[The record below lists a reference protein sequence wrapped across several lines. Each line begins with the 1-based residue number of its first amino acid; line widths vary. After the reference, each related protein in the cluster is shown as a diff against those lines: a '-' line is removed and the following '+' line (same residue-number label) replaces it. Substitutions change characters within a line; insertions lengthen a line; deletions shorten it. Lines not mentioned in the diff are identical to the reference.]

1 MKLKK
6 EDLSKI
12 LSLWTHVEALTPFD
26 LNKDNLNDF
35 QPAGVNNPGFSLFT
49 WNNLDKSQ
57 RDRLEVELKKL
68 PSDPKDLNEY
78 IRVITICV
86 GVVARNEFID
96 RAEHLL
102 RSNLIDISQ
111 DLSDFSAEEQRTDDV
126 ICLGVLRANHF
137 GKIIGSSIEPSYA
150 LCELFNLGEK
160 KKGDQSFDSLADVED
175 FLHLRAIRNLA
186 LESEFEVT
194 KKDEK
199 DKYFCGTLVH
209 NMKASE
215 QEAQNGRRLK
225 EIIDIFPEKNL
236 LDVKKID
243 ELCKD
248 WLELAGLGP
257 SYSIWVS
264 ISQYER
270 PKALYFDFMNSPYIE
285 FLEKT
290 KQRIVSEG
298 PDKILSAV
306 SKRFF
311 KLAYGN
317 TVRKDILKNPRD
329 FLDLA
334 NPLKMVLGRWP
345 NSVEKYLVPCQ
356 QIAVSSMADC
366 DPYYPIV
373 TVNGPPGT
381 GKTMI
386 LKELITE
393 VVINRAATL
402 ARIPDIGT
410 EVIFEYKAGWD
421 GAMVPVL
428 KKEFVEEF
436 PIIVASNNNNAVE
449 NITKELPYEF
459 DFDEPFDYFSEL
471 VENLNHEKGAWGFIS
486 VPLGKTENWNRL
498 WKTLF
503 SQKKMPKGKTTY
515 FKFFLDREIERLGGP
530 AEVRKAWKEEK
541 ERFNRLLAEV
551 GAELRSQ
558 YQGYKKDKEESG
570 KLTEGKIKEKAAS
583 LRALL
588 FAKEDETS
596 SNPVS
601 RFDFSGRDKEK
612 NHVRRL
618 YTSEELDRKRT
629 QLFLSALQLHKL
641 TIFAKRD
648 DFVEGIRGSLQANM
662 YDLGS
667 PNRLAFLGTIAFF
680 IPVISTTFAASAY
693 KFKNFGTQML
703 PWVIV
708 DEASQATPQS
718 ALLLMQK
725 TKRLIVV
732 GDPMQLRPVVTL
744 PESLSELL
752 CGKDELLRKWSPHLK
767 SLQELADAT
776 SDYGT
781 WMGDEARKIWTGLP
795 LRLQRRS
802 YPPMFNISN
811 KIAYAGQMVL
821 PEDMR
826 VTELPKR
833 FLKSFWLDV
842 VPKIPSLSNCVEEE
856 IHALNKVLDYID
868 AKTAELHLMGEVFE
882 KKDILICS
890 PFRVVAGKLRRNGR
904 TKGSWF
910 EVTRQGTVHTLQ
922 GRQSDIVILVL
933 GSKTG
938 KEGFGARNWVTSSPN
953 LLNVAVSRA
962 KETVIVIG
970 NYADLEDNNF
980 ISSILGSLEDYGK
993 GLVKENDLEKLL

>member
-1 MKLKK
+1 M
-6 EDLSKI
+6 
-12 LSLWTHVEALTPFD
+12 
-26 LNKDNLNDF
+26 
-35 QPAGVNNPGFSLFT
+35 
-49 WNNLDKSQ
+49 
-57 RDRLEVELKKL
+57 
-68 PSDPKDLNEY
+68 
-78 IRVITICV
+78 
-86 GVVARNEFID
+86 
-96 RAEHLL
+96 
-102 RSNLIDISQ
+102 
-111 DLSDFSAEEQRTDDV
+111 
-126 ICLGVLRANHF
+126 
-137 GKIIGSSIEPSYA
+137 
-150 LCELFNLGEK
+150 
-160 KKGDQSFDSLADVED
+160 
-175 FLHLRAIRNLA
+175 
-186 LESEFEVT
+186 
-194 KKDEK
+194 
-199 DKYFCGTLVH
+199 
-209 NMKASE
+209 
-215 QEAQNGRRLK
+215 
-225 EIIDIFPEKNL
+225 
-236 LDVKKID
+236 
-243 ELCKD
+243 
-248 WLELAGLGP
+248 
-257 SYSIWVS
+257 
-264 ISQYER
+264 
-270 PKALYFDFMNSPYIE
+270 YFDFMNSPYIE

-471 VENLNHEKGAWGFIS
+471 VENLNHEKGARGFIS

-503 SQKKMPKGKTTY
+503 S
-515 FKFFLDREIERLGGP
+515 
-530 AEVRKAWKEEK
+530 
-541 ERFNRLLAEV
+541 
-551 GAELRSQ
+551 
-558 YQGYKKDKEESG
+558 
-570 KLTEGKIKEKAAS
+570 EGKIKEKAAS

-667 PNRLAFLGTIAFF
+667 PNRHAFLGTIAFF

-693 KFKNFGTQML
+693 KFK
-703 PWVIV
+703 
-708 DEASQATPQS
+708 
-718 ALLLMQK
+718 
-725 TKRLIVV
+725 
-732 GDPMQLRPVVTL
+732 
-744 PESLSELL
+744 
-752 CGKDELLRKWSPHLK
+752 
-767 SLQELADAT
+767 
-776 SDYGT
+776 
-781 WMGDEARKIWTGLP
+781 
-795 LRLQRRS
+795 
-802 YPPMFNISN
+802 
-811 KIAYAGQMVL
+811 
-821 PEDMR
+821 
-826 VTELPKR
+826 
-833 FLKSFWLDV
+833 
-842 VPKIPSLSNCVEEE
+842 
-856 IHALNKVLDYID
+856 
-868 AKTAELHLMGEVFE
+868 
-882 KKDILICS
+882 
-890 PFRVVAGKLRRNGR
+890 
-904 TKGSWF
+904 
-910 EVTRQGTVHTLQ
+910 
-922 GRQSDIVILVL
+922 
-933 GSKTG
+933 
-938 KEGFGARNWVTSSPN
+938 
-953 LLNVAVSRA
+953 
-962 KETVIVIG
+962 
-970 NYADLEDNNF
+970 
-980 ISSILGSLEDYGK
+980 SLEPR
-993 GLVKENDLEKLL
+993 